1 MSYAPMESEAVSK
14 NSQSNFHSS
23 SFQSRSSSSLA
34 TKRSPRKNGHFP
46 KWDGSRNFPIIV
58 HSHLCWD
65 WVWQRPQQ
73 FLSRLSQKHKILF
86 VETIAPDPELAAP
99 LARIR
104 NVPEYPRIT
113 ILRMQF
119 PQWRWHDGNHID
131 LER

>member
-1 MSYAPMESEAVSK
+1 MSYAPIDVASLNRAPNSRDNSLLSSNSSSIK
-14 NSQSNFHSS
+14 NSRQ
-23 SFQSRSSSSLA
+23 
-34 TKRSPRKNGHFP
+34 KINGHNHRYA
-46 KWDGSRNFPIIV
+46 DTHQHLIIV